1 MDNDRQNRVDCLLYV
16 NQKLEKIYQT
26 VFVHDEKCYL
36 LANGW
41 IVHITALA
49 DFMVVEYADNMELA
63 QKYMFDDG
71 NLFFFDE
78 YDKETMA
85 EAIVADIQH
94 EMDNA

>member
-1 MDNDRQNRVDCLLYV
+1 
-16 NQKLEKIYQT
+16 
-26 VFVHDEKCYL
+26 
-36 LANGW
+36 
-41 IVHITALA
+41 
-49 DFMVVEYADNMELA
+49 MVVEYADNMELA

-85 EAIVADIQH
+85 EAIVADIQY

>member
-1 MDNDRQNRVDCLLYV
+1 MLTRNLKKSIRRW
-16 NQKLEKIYQT
+16 
-26 VFVHDEKCYL
+26 FVHDKKCYL

-85 EAIVADIQH
+85 EAIVADIQY